1 MNLRAKV
8 LSGLFWVGGTR
19 LLSQVLTW
27 GITIVV
33 VRLLTPAD
41 YGLLAMATVFMG
53 LLNLIAEAGLGSA
66 LIQAPQ
72 VDDLTLRRIFGAVI
86 MIDTGLFALQFAA
99 APAIAYFFAEDR
111 LIPIIRVLSLQFL
124 LMIFAVIPTA
134 LLSRSLSFKGQS
146 MIGLAGAVCAS
157 LASLGLA
164 LYGYG
169 VWALVAS
176 NLVAA
181 AITTVA
187 LNVVQPFLKWPSFS
201 LRGMRGLIVLGGQLT
216 AARVLYFIYSQSDVF
231 IGGRL
236 LGKDLL
242 GFYSVS
248 LHLASLPVQRISAVV
263 NQIAFPAFAEASQK
277 PETVPV
283 HMLKGV
289 RMLSFLSFPVLWGIS
304 SVAPEFV
311 AVLLG
316 PTWQT
321 AVVPMQLL
329 PLVMPITILGPFL
342 NTAFQGIGR
351 ARVVLMNMLTA
362 ALIMP
367 VLFWAGTHWSLMG
380 LSLAWLVGFPLV
392 FIINLHRML
401 PLVGLKLTDV
411 FAAAALPAAAALAMY
426 ACVAAAREA
435 LPSGLPAP
443 FALAALIPTGVVG
456 YAIATLA
463 VNRKGLREALNLFR
477 R

>member
-1 MNLRAKV
+1 
-8 LSGLFWVGGTR
+8 
-19 LLSQVLTW
+19 
-27 GITIVV
+27 
-33 VRLLTPAD
+33 
-41 YGLLAMATVFMG
+41 
-53 LLNLIAEAGLGSA
+53 
-66 LIQAPQ
+66 
-72 VDDLTLRRIFGAVI
+72 
-86 MIDTGLFALQFAA
+86 
-99 APAIAYFFAEDR
+99 
-111 LIPIIRVLSLQFL
+111 
-124 LMIFAVIPTA
+124 
-134 LLSRSLSFKGQS
+134 
-146 MIGLAGAVCAS
+146 
-157 LASLGLA
+157 
-164 LYGYG
+164 
-169 VWALVAS
+169 
-176 NLVAA
+176 
-181 AITTVA
+181 
-187 LNVVQPFLKWPSFS
+187 
-201 LRGMRGLIVLGGQLT
+201 
-216 AARVLYFIYSQSDVF
+216 
-231 IGGRL
+231 
-236 LGKDLL
+236 
-242 GFYSVS
+242 
-248 LHLASLPVQRISAVV
+248 
-263 NQIAFPAFAEASQK
+263 
-277 PETVPV
+277 
-283 HMLKGV
+283 
-289 RMLSFLSFPVLWGIS
+289 
-304 SVAPEFV
+304 
-311 AVLLG
+311 VLLG
-316 PTWQT
+316 PTWQP